1 MEPTV
6 PHTPTRTT
14 APVRNMVA
22 TSQPLAVEA
31 GLSILREGGNA
42 VDAVVAAA
50 MALTVVE
57 PCSNGIGSDAF
68 ALVWHGDQLHGL
80 NASGRS
86 PMAWSPDRF
95 AGCERMP
102 TLGWDSITVPG
113 AVSAWT
119 SLAERFCTMSLPRL
133 AEPAIHHARSGF
145 NLTPLTGASWARSVE
160 RFAGFEEWQRL
171 FAPGGRAP
179 RPGERYQSED
189 HARTLE
195 EISRSNGESFY
206 RGALAS
212 RIIEASAAGGGC
224 MDAEDLAG
232 HEPIWCE
239 TLDIPYNDMHLHEL
253 PPNGQGLTALVATG
267 ILDRFD
273 IAGKDPLDPLV
284 VHLQIEAMKCAFAD
298 IKPAVGCP
306 DTMELDPG
314 SLLADEHLDRR
325 AASIDPTTAHDP
337 GHVIVTDAST
347 VYLCATDA
355 AGTMVSY
362 IQSNYM
368 GFGSG
373 VVIPGTGIAMQNR
386 GACFVLEAGHPN
398 EVGGGKRPYHT
409 IIPAFATRNGAPEIA
424 FGVMG
429 GHMQPQGHLQVLSRM
444 TDFNQDPQAALDAPR
459 WRIGE
464 GRRLFLEPGFPG
476 DTIDALAAMG
486 HEIEIA
492 EERSVA
498 FGGGQIIRRQGQ
510 GYIGG
515 SDDRRDGLVDG
526 F

>member
-1 MEPTV
+1 MHSTV
-6 PHTPTRTT
+6 
-14 APVRNMVA
+14 
-22 TSQPLAVEA
+22 
-31 GLSILREGGNA
+31 
-42 VDAVVAAA
+42 
-50 MALTVVE
+50 
-57 PCSNGIGSDAF
+57 
-68 ALVWHGDQLHGL
+68 
-80 NASGRS
+80 
-86 PMAWSPDRF
+86 
-95 AGCERMP
+95 
-102 TLGWDSITVPG
+102 
-113 AVSAWT
+113 
-119 SLAERFCTMSLPRL
+119 
-133 AEPAIHHARSGF
+133 
-145 NLTPLTGASWARSVE
+145 
-160 RFAGFEEWQRL
+160 
-171 FAPGGRAP
+171 
-179 RPGERYQSED
+179 
-189 HARTLE
+189 
-195 EISRSNGESFY
+195 
-206 RGALAS
+206 
-212 RIIEASAAGGGC
+212 
-224 MDAEDLAG
+224 
-232 HEPIWCE
+232 
-239 TLDIPYNDMHLHEL
+239 PYNDMHLHEL

-306 DTMELDPG
+306 DTMELDPS
-314 SLLADEHLDRR
+314 SLLAKDEHLDRR

-476 DTIDALAAMG
+476 DTIDALAGMG